1 VQPVAERTTIAF
13 ADTAG
18 EIAGVAIS
26 GAASLLWL
34 AGELTAAAPA
44 QLAGSG
50 PAWTLSAAGA
60 YELELE
66 SLGEPAS
73 FAAGTTIW
81 LCRASG
87 QLEERDLDGL
97 ATVTLETASPAFT
110 LQRSLSIALERE
122 LSFAVRSCR
131 PSGAVGHGE
140 EQLEAVVWRGDPAV
154 AAPIERPRLSTTY
167 DAAAIARHAG
177 IELWE
182 DEEAEYT
189 MRIGGEALGNGEI
202 AHPDG
207 ERSRVV
213 FMAWHHE
220 SHRAIGSYTL
230 TSAARI

>member
-1 VQPVAERTTIAF
+1 MKPVAERTTIAF

-26 GAASLLWL
+26 GAGSLLWL
-34 AGELTAAAPA
+34 AGELTAAAPP

-50 PAWTLSAAGA
+50 PAWTLGAAGA

-73 FAAGTTIW
+73 FTADAMVW

-87 QLEERDLDGL
+87 KIEERVLDGL
-97 ATVTLETASPAFT
+97 AMLTVETASPAFA

-122 LSFAVRSCR
+122 LSFAVRSGR
-131 PSGAVGHGE
+131 PSGATGHGE

-154 AAPIERPRLSTTY
+154 PAPIERPRLSTTY
-167 DAAAIARHAG
+167 DAGAIARHAG

-182 DEEAEYT
+182 DEEAEYA

-202 AHPDG
+202 VDPDG

-213 FMAWHHE
+213 FMAFHHE
-220 SHRAIGSYTL
+220 SHRALGSYTL
-230 TSAARI
+230 TSAAQL